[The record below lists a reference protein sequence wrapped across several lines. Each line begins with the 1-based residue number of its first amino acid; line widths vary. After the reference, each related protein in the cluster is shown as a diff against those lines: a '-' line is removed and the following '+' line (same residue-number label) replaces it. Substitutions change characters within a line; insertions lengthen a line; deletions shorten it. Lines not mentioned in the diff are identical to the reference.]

1 MKLNVSEKI
10 AIGAASCVAVVLYI
24 IAGSSAK
31 GGGGPG
37 FGPQNN
43 PGMEASLARQLQMGL
58 ELSPPRVAPDL
69 VREIILG

>member
-10 AIGAASCVAVVLYI
+10 AVGVASCVAVVLFI
-24 IAGSSAK
+24 IAGSSAR

-43 PGMEASLARQLQMGL
+43 PGMQGSQFGQAAASGTGAQ
-58 ELSPPRVAPDL
+58 PT
-69 VREIILG
+69 